1 VSGPWL
7 AAHEGWYGP
16 PLEREARLGL
26 VGWLAA
32 HGYDGYAYSPKDDP
46 HHRAHWRDPYPPAAM
61 AHFRELH
68 EACVDAG
75 LDLVAMVSPGLDWRG
90 DGADLDA
97 LVAKLAG
104 FRELGVRAFSVNW
117 DDVPGEGDAV
127 GASHGAAV
135 AHAVGRIGGDVR
147 WMAVPVDYA
156 VTSATPY
163 LRAFAAE
170 LPDDVGVEWTGASVV
185 SPDVTVE
192 QHRRLA
198 AELGRPVHFAE
209 NFPVNDVGMSDVLH
223 LGPYPHRD
231 PGLRDEVGVVTV
243 NFMHRPIASRVGL
256 AVAAAFWRG
265 DDDREAAWSAAVAEL
280 PGLGPLARA
289 CRSWVT
295 EPGPDPTLAAWAE
308 AALTAGDTRLR
319 SYLSAGCRD
328 GLDPALAEEV
338 GPWLDRWDE
347 EAASMVRAL
356 DIVEAPAADVLQL
369 WSAAGRWARCRR
381 PGPQV
386 FGTRFARYP
395 VTTRDGDALVAA
407 AGAVVHGDNLTDRLW
422 AAALDTLP

>member
-1 VSGPWL
+1 MSGPWL

-16 PLEREARLGL
+16 PLEREARIDL

-46 HHRAHWRDPYPPAAM
+46 HHRAHWREPYPAGSM

-68 EACVDAG
+68 EACDGAG

-90 DGADLDA
+90 DRTDLGA
-97 LVAKLAG
+97 LVAKLAA
-104 FRELGVRAFSVNW
+104 FRELGVRALSVNW
-117 DDVPGEGDAV
+117 DDVPGEGPAA

-135 AHAVGRIGGDVR
+135 AHAVDRIGADLR
-147 WMAVPVDYA
+147 WMATPVDYA
-156 VTSATPY
+156 ITSATPY

-170 LPDDVGVEWTGASVV
+170 LPDHVGVVWTGTSVV
-185 SPDVTVE
+185 ARDVTVG
-192 QHRRLA
+192 QHRGLT

-209 NFPVNDVGMSDVLH
+209 NFPVNDLGMSDVLH
-223 LGPYPHRD
+223 LGPYPQRD

-243 NFMHRPIASRVGL
+243 NFMHRPLASRVGL

-265 DDDREAAWSAAVAEL
+265 DDDREAAWSAAVAEH
-280 PGLGPLARA
+280 PGLEPLARA

-295 EPGPDPTLAAWAE
+295 EPGPDATLAGWA
-308 AALTAGDTRLR
+308 ASGDPRLR
-319 SYLSAGCRD
+319 AYLLGGCRD
-328 GLDPALAEEV
+328 GLDPALADELA
-338 GPWLDRWDE
+338 PWLDRWDE
-347 EAASMVRAL
+347 EAASMVDAL
-356 DIVEAPAADVLQL
+356 DVIGSPAVDVAEL

-381 PGPQV
+381 PGAQV

-395 VTTRDGDALVAA
+395 VTARDGDALVAS
-407 AGAVVHGDNLTDRLW
+407 AGAVVHGENLTDRIWTVAL
-422 AAALDTLP
+422 AALP